1 MVWANW
7 FVVSPNS
14 LWRAKISF
22 REWGAV
28 GVKIEEMGVLDFRV
42 EGGKLRCRISC
53 GGRKWCWRIFFLQ
66 GVFERVFFILKQG
79 AIVVGMADEGG
90 YEEEEIITV
99 TKLKLKSGEH
109 IYVKIRWLQDE
120 SLHITALNGLL
131 AWSYH
136 SNNTLSI
143 LSLSASFPL
152 CCCCWGGY
160 NQS

>member
-1 MVWANW
+1 M
-7 FVVSPNS
+7 
-14 LWRAKISF
+14 
-22 REWGAV
+22 
-28 GVKIEEMGVLDFRV
+28 
-42 EGGKLRCRISC
+42 
-53 GGRKWCWRIFFLQ
+53 
-66 GVFERVFFILKQG
+66 LKQG

-90 YEEEEIITV
+90 FEEEEIITV

-152 CCCCWGGY
+152 CCCCCWGY
-160 NQS
+160 NQSSKT